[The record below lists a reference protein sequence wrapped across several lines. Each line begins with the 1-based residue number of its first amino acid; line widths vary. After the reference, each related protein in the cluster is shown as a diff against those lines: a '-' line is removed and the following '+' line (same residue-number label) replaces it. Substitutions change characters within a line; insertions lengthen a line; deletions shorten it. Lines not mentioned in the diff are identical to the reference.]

1 MTAAWPCQDGRA
13 RQLDGLQDEEQ
24 EAQEGPRGQ
33 IREDVGEQLA
43 GAWCGGWLAD
53 DGYPEA
59 GRAEGVGHRVQRPVP
74 ETHQSGLAAHGP
86 LCGVIVDREIVGLA

>member
-1 MTAAWPCQDGRA
+1 VAVSGTAA

-43 GAWCGGWLAD
+43 GAWCGGGSLMTAIRK
-53 DGYPEA
+53 PA
-59 GRAEGVGHRVQRPVP
+59 AVKASVIACSGRCQKLMPGR
-74 ETHQSGLAAHGP
+74 TL
-86 LCGVIVDREIVGLA
+86 VIGMLH